1 MLKLTS
7 KKYESVIKGGFIMS
21 NKTKRIISVI
31 LLIPIVFFVTIWFRA
46 LENPER
52 DPFLLGSNIIYVGYI
67 ITLLGIPIPFLFSIK
82 SQRKQNLK
90 YGVLRYHYSLHHLF
104 TRLDLALHL
113 MGGDGFIAIGAW
125 MVYFPIMF
133 LIGLIILI
141 IGFVKKEKAK

>member
-1 MLKLTS
+1 
-7 KKYESVIKGGFIMS
+7 MS
-21 NKTKRIISVI
+21 NKTKSIISVI

-52 DPFLLGSNIIYVGYI
+52 DPLLLGSNIIYVGYI

-82 SQRKQNLK
+82 KSAKTKLK
-90 YGVLRYHYSLHHLF
+90 IWGLAISLLSAPFIYSLGF
-104 TRLDLALHL
+104 SLASY
-113 MGGDGFIAIGAW
+113 GGDGFIAIGAW
-125 MVYFPIMF
+125 MVFFPIMF

>member
-1 MLKLTS
+1 
-7 KKYESVIKGGFIMS
+7 MS
-21 NKTKRIISVI
+21 NKTKSIISVI

-67 ITLLGIPIPFLFSIK
+67 ITLLGIPIPFLFSIEK
-82 SQRKQNLK
+82 STKTKLK
-90 YGVLRYHYSLHHLF
+90 IWGLAISLLSAPFIYSLGF
-104 TRLDLALHL
+104 SLASY
-113 MGGDGFIAIGAW
+113 GGDGFIAIGAW